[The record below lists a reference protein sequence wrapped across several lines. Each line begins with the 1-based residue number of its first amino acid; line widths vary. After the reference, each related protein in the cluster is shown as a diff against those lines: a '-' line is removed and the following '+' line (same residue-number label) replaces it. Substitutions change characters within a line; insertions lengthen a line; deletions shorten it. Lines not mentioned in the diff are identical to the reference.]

1 MILFIR
7 CMSIAGNVVFVV
19 FVGFLISDEAGTLRW
34 VHHLNQF
41 WFLLVVIAAIVLAAI
56 LAEWYESRRSKIT
69 EPGHEGGSLRSAA

>member
-7 CMSIAGNVVFVV
+7 CMSIAGNVVFVL

-56 LAEWYESRRSKIT
+56 LAEWSENRRSKIT
-69 EPGHEGGSLRSAA
+69 EPGREGGSLRPAA